1 MSPLPTQPG
10 GLAASAAG
18 SGGGDQSK
26 HSAVTVA
33 GITLLHA
40 FTHAFQVALIPLY
53 LMIQR
58 DLNLSGVNAVAL
70 IVTVYNFAYWTL
82 SLGSGILADRFNRK
96 VLLGVG
102 LIGNAA
108 AIAMMG
114 FTRQYE
120 LLLLLGVIA
129 GLFGTLFHPAAN
141 ALASAHYPRSPGTI
155 IGIIGIGAG
164 IGFFFGPRI
173 AGWRAESAGWERPLI
188 EMGLA
193 GIVFGVLF
201 LLLAKEVRV
210 RRVPHL
216 FRGGGAIHR
225 AEDTPI
231 ENASTPDNRAP
242 TPEGMGHPSSRRMTP
257 ALRRRVLSAAAVLG
271 WRDFSAHGAITL
283 ASIYLQKA
291 QGRSVREAGLI
302 LGSMMLVSVVVN
314 PLSVWA
320 SPRKRRLPT
329 LVVSVILGGALLALV
344 PWVSAFWTLPVLALF
359 QTCSLSSFALG
370 DAAML
375 ERVDANVRGRVVGLF
390 LTLAGT
396 LGSIAPWITGW
407 YTDHMGPAAGGQ
419 RNYVL
424 PFAVLG
430 AIMALAAFSA
440 PIISRFGAQDQTPQ
454 GEQEA
459 ENLAMMAGEM

>member
-1 MSPLPTQPG
+1 MPPTATTLPPE
-10 GLAASAAG
+10 
-18 SGGGDQSK
+18 
-26 HSAVTVA
+26 HSSHSTITVA

-40 FTHAFQVALIPLY
+40 FTHAFQVLLIPLY

-58 DLNLSGVNAVAL
+58 DLNLTGASAVAL

-96 VLLGVG
+96 VLLGIG

-114 FTRQYE
+114 LTRQYE
-120 LLLLLGVIA
+120 LLLLLGVVA

-173 AGWRAESAGWERPLI
+173 AGWRAETHGWERPLVECGI
-188 EMGLA
+188 A
-193 GIVFGVLF
+193 GVVVGTLF
-201 LLLAKEVRV
+201 LLFASEVRGRKAHIRV
-210 RRVPHL
+210 FTSGDRVP
-216 FRGGGAIHR
+216 GPA
-225 AEDTPI
+225 
-231 ENASTPDNRAP
+231 
-242 TPEGMGHPSSRRMTP
+242 MTP
-257 ALRRRVLSAAAVLG
+257 ALRRRVLCAAAVLG
-271 WRDFSAHGAITL
+271 WRDFSAFASMTI

-291 QGRSVREAGLI
+291 QGRSVRETGLI
-302 LGSMMLVSVVVN
+302 LGSMMLVSVFVN
-314 PLSVWA
+314 PLCVWA

-329 LVVSVILGGALLALV
+329 LIASLILGGALLALV
-344 PWVSAFWTLPVLALF
+344 PWVSPAWTLAVFALF
-359 QTCSLSSFALG
+359 QTCSLCSFALG

-390 LTLAGT
+390 LTVAGT
-396 LGSIAPWITGW
+396 LGSIAPWVTGW
-407 YTDHMGPAAGGQ
+407 YTDHMGPAAGDQ

-430 AIMALAAFSA
+430 SIMALAAFST
-440 PIISRFGAQDQTPQ
+440 PIISRFGAQDTTPE
-454 GEQEA
+454 GEQQA

>member
-1 MSPLPTQPG
+1 MTPTPTT
-10 GLAASAAG
+10 LAPV
-18 SGGGDQSK
+18 QSS
-26 HSAVTVA
+26 HSTITVA

-40 FTHAFQVALIPLY
+40 FTHTFQVLLIPLY

-96 VLLGVG
+96 VLLGIG

-114 FTRQYE
+114 LTRQYE

-173 AGWRAESAGWERPLI
+173 AGWRAESHGWERPLI

-193 GIVFGVLF
+193 GIAFGVMFLF
-201 LLLAKEVRV
+201 FAREVRT
-210 RRVPHL
+210 RSVPHL
-216 FRGGGAIHR
+216 VRGGGAIDR
-225 AEDTPI
+225 ANNSPTSDS
-231 ENASTPDNRAP
+231 STPDNRAP
-242 TPEGMGHPSSRRMTP
+242 APEGMGYPATSRPMTP
-257 ALRRRVLSAAAVLG
+257 ALRWRVLSAAAVLG

-291 QGRSVREAGLI
+291 QGRSVRETGLL

-344 PWVSAFWTLPVLALF
+344 PWVSPFWTLPVLALF

-396 LGSIAPWITGW
+396 LGSIAPWVTGW
-407 YTDHMGPAAGGQ
+407 YTDHMGPAAAAQ
-419 RNYVL
+419 QNYIL
-424 PFAVLG
+424 PFAILG
-430 AIMALAAFSA
+430 AVMALAAFSA
-440 PIISRFGAQDQTPQ
+440 PIISRFGAQDTTPE
-454 GEQEA
+454 GEQDA